1 MRLTARAAL
10 AAIAALL
17 PLSTAQA
24 QTVYVSNERGN
35 SISVI
40 DGASGKSLA
49 TWPVGERPRGI
60 TLSKDGRFVLVC
72 VSNDN
77 AVKVIDRQTGK
88 ILREI
93 GAGQDPEQFFLSQ
106 DGKTVFVAN
115 ENDAA
120 VSAIDLASGRVAFQV
135 SVGKEPEGIAQ
146 SPDGK
151 WLVVTSEEDNA
162 VSWIDLAS
170 HAVVSTMET
179 EKRPRHVEFTADGKQ
194 LWIAAEVGGVVQIA
208 DPQTRAITA
217 TIHFAIPGVAD
228 YKIMP
233 CGIRFTPDGKTAVV
247 ALGRADRIALV
258 DVASHTVKTTIPVGK
273 RVWHLA
279 LNADGT
285 RAYTANGLSN
295 DVSCDVG
302 TAGFRRRPCAAHP
315 LTRSTFAP
323 QRESFSSSRSKPRSR

>member
-1 MRLTARAAL
+1 MIAMRSIACAAL
-10 AAIAALL
+10 AAFAAIV
-17 PLSTAQA
+17 PLAAAQA

-35 SISVI
+35 TISVI
-40 DGASGKSLA
+40 DGATAKPIA

-146 SPDGK
+146 SPDGQ

-162 VSWIDLAS
+162 VSWIDLAT
-170 HAVVSTMET
+170 HQVVSTMDT
-179 EKRPRHVEFTADGKQ
+179 EKRPAT
-194 LWIAAEVGGVVQIA
+194 WNS
-208 DPQTRAITA
+208 PQTARNCGSRPKWAAWCRSPIPRPARSPPRSTSRSRA
-217 TIHFAIPGVAD
+217 
-228 YKIMP
+228 
-233 CGIRFTPDGKTAVV
+233 C
-247 ALGRADRIALV
+247 RI
-258 DVASHTVKTTIPVGK
+258 
-273 RVWHLA
+273 
-279 LNADGT
+279 
-285 RAYTANGLSN
+285 
-295 DVSCDVG
+295 
-302 TAGFRRRPCAAHP
+302 
-315 LTRSTFAP
+315 TRSCPAASASLPMARPPWSPWAGRTASP
-323 QRESFSSSRSKPRSR
+323 